1 MNQQIEEL
9 KEKAHELCVDDIN
22 WFKSNDSNVWIGI
35 DWLGE
40 DMYIID
46 PESPDFPQI
55 EIAQF
60 EGIDQLFKPEEED

>member
-9 KEKAHELCVDDIN
+9 KEKAHDLCVDDIN
-22 WFKSNDSNVWIGI
+22 WFKSNDSNLWIGI
-35 DWLGE
+35 DWTAQ
-40 DMYIID
+40 DMYVID